1 MTEFDIVQRALDVVY
16 DPRERFYNSKW
27 NLLPEVKAD
36 LKLPK
41 TVRFVDTTL
50 REGGENPWVIY
61 PSKDKLRIARA
72 LEEIGIEEIDCGQPA
87 LSPEHRETV
96 SIIKNANL
104 HLKVMAVTRL
114 DVGNYREI
122 IDATIAAGADVLE
135 TSIYGVPI
143 PGCRTEADYIR
154 LVEQGV
160 GYGKSRGACCA
171 FWVPCTRWDPDFALK
186 LYRAAVRGGADRLDY
201 AGTGCVSPT
210 AMKHMVRKL
219 KEIAGDK
226 PLGLHCHNHTG
237 VGTACAVT
245 GVEAGAE
252 VIHTSVNGMSDGG
265 GIAAFEEVVMCL
277 TQFYGLDLGIR
288 LEKLTA
294 LSRLVQEITGQKVH
308 GWKPVVGNGVFVET
322 ADSHLERIL
331 LGRSKDKGMGKEADR
346 ARWSTF
352 GMKPEAVGQ
361 EITLVFGPSAL
372 VGRGIDAKAKTMGI
386 NLSEEMLQKIIGIMA
401 KEFETRGPL
410 SEGEMGEL
418 IQRCVNANSPAHRM
432 GNDS

>member
-16 DPRERFYNSKW
+16 DSRERFYNSKW
-27 NLLPEVKAD
+27 NFLPEVTGE

-41 TVRFVDTTL
+41 AVSFVDTTL

-61 PSKDKLRIARA
+61 PPKDKLRIARA
-72 LEEIGIEEIDCGQPA
+72 LEEIGIREIDCGQPA

-96 SIIKNANL
+96 TIIKDAKIR
-104 HLKVMAVTRL
+104 LKIMAVTRL
-114 DVGNYREI
+114 DVGDYRKV
-122 IDATIAAGADVLE
+122 IDETIAAGADVLE

-143 PGCRTEADYIR
+143 PGCRTETDYLR
-154 LVEQGV
+154 LVEQAV
-160 GYGKSRGACCA
+160 GYGKNRGAYCA
-171 FWVPCTRWDPDFALK
+171 FWIPCTRWDPDFSLK

-210 AMKHMVRKL
+210 SMKHMVRKL
-219 KEIAGDK
+219 KEIAPDK
-226 PLGLHCHNHTG
+226 PVGLHCHNHTG
-237 VGTACAVT
+237 VATACAVT

-294 LSRLVQEITGQKVH
+294 LSRLVQEVTGQRVH
-308 GWKPVVGNGVFVET
+308 SWKPVVGNSVFVET

-331 LGRSKDKGMGKEADR
+331 LGRNKGKETSKEVDR
-346 ARWSTF
+346 ARWSAF
-352 GMKPEAVGQ
+352 GVKPEAIGQ
-361 EITLVFGPSAL
+361 EISLVFGPSAL

-386 NLSEEMLQKIIGIMA
+386 NLSEEMLQKIIAIMA
-401 KEFETRGPL
+401 KEFETRGSL
-410 SEGEMGEL
+410 SEEEMGEL
-418 IQRCVNANSPAHRM
+418 IQRLMKGR
-432 GNDS
+432 

>member
-1 MTEFDIVQRALDVVY
+1 MTQFDIVQKALEVVY

-27 NLLPEVKAD
+27 NLLGEVKAE

-41 TVRFVDTTL
+41 TVSFVDTTL

-61 PSKDKLRIARA
+61 PPKDKLRIARA
-72 LEEIGIEEIDCGQPA
+72 LEEIGVQEIDCGQPA

-96 SIIKNANL
+96 DIIKGAKL
-104 HLKVMAVTRL
+104 HLKIMAVTRL
-114 DVGNYREI
+114 DVGDYRKI
-122 IDATIAAGADVLE
+122 IDGTLAAGADVLE

-143 PGCRTEADYIR
+143 PGCQTETDYIH
-154 LVEQGV
+154 LIEQAV
-160 GYGKSRGACCA
+160 GYGKSRGAYCA
-171 FWVPCTRWDPDFALK
+171 FWIPCTRWDPDFSLK

-219 KEIAGDK
+219 KEIARDK
-226 PLGLHCHNHTG
+226 PVGLHCHNHTG
-237 VGTACAVT
+237 VATACAVS

-252 VIHTSVNGMSDGG
+252 VLHTSVNGMSDGG

-294 LSRLVQEITGQKVH
+294 LSRLVQEVTEQRVH

-331 LGRSKDKGMGKEADR
+331 LGRGKGLGKEADR
-346 ARWSTF
+346 ARWSAF

-361 EITLVFGPSAL
+361 EISLVFGPSAL

-386 NLSEEMLQKIIGIMA
+386 NLSEEMLQKITGIMT
-401 KEFETRGPL
+401 KEFENRGPL
-410 SEGEMGEL
+410 SEDEMGEL
-418 IQRCVNANSPAHRM
+418 IQRCVN
-432 GNDS
+432 GK